1 MNKLTGMLLLTFTL
15 PLTAA
20 AAPPAAVMMRP
31 PPGRC
36 DDAAQDINRQNTFI
50 ITGAKYYGPVK

>member
-1 MNKLTGMLLLTFTL
+1 MNKLAGMLLLTFAL
-15 PLTAA
+15 PLTAVA
-20 AAPPAAVMMRP
+20 AT
-31 PPGRC
+31 PGRC

>member
-20 AAPPAAVMMRP
+20 AA
-31 PPGRC
+31 PGRC